1 MIIQFYFDDFQ
12 MELNGIQVDRAAG
25 GSGMHQTDERLQQLV
40 DKVTSS
46 LSALE

>member
-12 MELNGIQVDRAAG
+12 LELNGIQVDPAQLHK
-25 GSGMHQTDERLQQLV
+25 SDERLQQLV